1 VSERNQ
7 LSPRERRFVEE
18 YLIDM
23 NAGQAAIRAGYPGK
37 APRNYAQ
44 RCLNKPRVAE
54 AVRAAMAARS
64 VRTRV
69 DADRVIRELERIAF
83 SDIRRYMAAGKS
95 DSILKTIAE
104 LSDDEAA
111 AVVELSG
118 GTNGGSFRLKL
129 HDKKKALDALARH
142 TGVFAP
148 RRAQP
153 ENPHATAER
162 VREVILGRL
171 ARLAEPDEA
180 G

>member
-1 VSERNQ
+1 VSEGKQ
-7 LSPRERRFVEE
+7 LSPRHRRFVDE
-18 YLIDM
+18 YLVDL
-23 NAGQAAIRAGYPGK
+23 NATQAAIRAGYSGK
-37 APRNYAQ
+37 NPRARAYTN
-44 RCLNKPRVAE
+44 LKNPRIAE
-54 AVRAAMAARS
+54 AVRAAMEARS
-64 VRTRV
+64 ERTRV

-83 SDIRRYMAAGKS
+83 SDIRRYMAAS
-95 DSILKTIAE
+95 DSGLSLKTIAE

>member
-1 VSERNQ
+1 VSEGKQ

-18 YLIDM
+18 YLVDL
-23 NAGQAAIRAGYPGK
+23 NAGKAAIRSGYPGT

-54 AVRAAMAARS
+54 AIRVAMAARS
-64 VRTRV
+64 ERTRV

-83 SDIRRYMAAGKS
+83 ADIRKYTAADGAGFG
-95 DSILKTIAE
+95 LKQIAE

-111 AVVELSG
+111 AVVELSA
-118 GTNGGSFRLKL
+118 GTKKGAFKLKL

-148 RRAQP
+148 RRKQT
-153 ENPHATAER
+153 ENPRATAER
-162 VREVILGRL
+162 VREIILGRL
-171 ARLAEPDEA
+171 ARLAEPEKA

>member
-1 VSERNQ
+1 MSEGKQ

-18 YLIDM
+18 YLVDL
-23 NAGQAAIRAGYPGK
+23 NGGQAAVRAGYSENG
-37 APRNYAQ
+37 ARAHASRN
-44 RCLNKPRVAE
+44 LKKPRVAE

-64 VRTRV
+64 KRTRV

-83 SDIRRYMAAGKS
+83 ADIRNYTVSGNAGTR
-95 DSILKTIAE
+95 LKAVAE

-118 GTNGGSFRLKL
+118 GKEDGNFRLKL
-129 HDKKKALDALARH
+129 HDKKKALDTLARH

-148 RRAQP
+148 QRTQSQ
-153 ENPHATAER
+153 NPYATAER

-171 ARLAEPDEA
+171 ARLAEPEKAD
-180 G
+180 

>member
-1 VSERNQ
+1 MSEGKQ

-18 YLIDM
+18 YLVDL
-23 NAGQAAIRAGYPGK
+23 NGGQAAIRAGYSANGSR
-37 APRNYAQ
+37 AHASRN
-44 RCLNKPRVAE
+44 LKKPRVAE

-64 VRTRV
+64 KRTRV

-83 SDIRRYMAAGKS
+83 SDIRRYVAAGNS
-95 DSILKTIAE
+95 GRGLKTIAE

-118 GTNGGSFRLKL
+118 GTNGGNFRLKL

-148 RRAQP
+148 RRAQS

-171 ARLAEPDEA
+171 ARLAEPDQA
-180 G
+180 S